1 MMLACGAV
9 NDGHVNLFKL
19 DAPEIEG
26 DSEAVRLAAAARAAG
41 GLGGINSG
49 LGAFGEEGGR
59 SSVVEEW

>member
-26 DSEAVRLAAAARAAG
+26 DSEAVRLAAAVRAAAG
-41 GLGGINSG
+41 GMNSG